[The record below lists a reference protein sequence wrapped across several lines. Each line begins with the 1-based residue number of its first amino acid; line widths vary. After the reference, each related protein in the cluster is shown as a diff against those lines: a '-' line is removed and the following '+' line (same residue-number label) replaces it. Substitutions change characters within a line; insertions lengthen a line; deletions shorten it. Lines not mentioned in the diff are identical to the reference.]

1 MISGLYFILI
11 ISTALLLG
19 NEFSIGF
26 FVHPSLTRAGHRNFL
41 PAIQV
46 FARLFGKIMPIWMAA
61 TLLFHLVLLWLTW
74 RWPTSHTVYLLL
86 AVTLWIIIILF
97 SVIGPGPINKQ
108 LKAWDTAHL
117 PEDWEAQRQQRNTLN
132 AVRVFFIPIPF
143 YTHLPPLKTTP
154 PPSPP
159 SF

>member
-97 SVIGPGPINKQ
+97 SVIGPVPINNQ
-108 LKAWDTAHL
+108 IKAWDTAQL
-117 PEDWEAQRQQRNTLN
+117 PEDWEAQRHQWDTLN
-132 AVRVFFIPIPF
+132 AVRVFFIAIAF
-143 YTHLPPLKTTP
+143 VALLVAFKTHASL
-154 PPSPP
+154 
-159 SF
+159 

>member
-86 AVTLWIIIILF
+86 AGTLWIIIILF
-97 SVIGPGPINKQ
+97 SVIGPVPINNQ
-108 LKAWDTAHL
+108 VKAWDTAQL
-117 PEDWEAQRQQRNTLN
+117 PEDWEAQRHQWDTLN
-132 AVRVFFIPIPF
+132 AVRVFFIAIAF
-143 YTHLPPLKTTP
+143 VALLVAFKTHASL
-154 PPSPP
+154 
-159 SF
+159 